1 MPVNLSIKEVPDVL
15 ADGLRR
21 RAARNHRSMQREL
34 MAIVEAAVSG
44 PAAPAA
50 MAVHAAAPAAPAYLH
65 APAALDRRAP
75 VAEFAGGSAG
85 GNAGGDGLL
94 AALDTVVA
102 GSHWGRAPL
111 LTREQAND
119 RRLLRELEFDARQ
132 SLPGSAAP

>member
-15 ADGLRR
+15 ADRLRR
-21 RAARNHRSMQREL
+21 RAARNHRSLQREL
-34 MAIVEAAVSG
+34 MAIVEAAVSD
-44 PAAPAA
+44 PTAPAA
-50 MAVHAAAPAAPAYLH
+50 VAVHAAAPAAAAYWH
-65 APAALDRRAP
+65 VPAARDRRAP

-102 GSHWGRAPL
+102 GSRWGHAPL
-111 LTREQAND
+111 LTREQAHD
-119 RRLLRELEFDARQ
+119 RRLLREIEFDARQ